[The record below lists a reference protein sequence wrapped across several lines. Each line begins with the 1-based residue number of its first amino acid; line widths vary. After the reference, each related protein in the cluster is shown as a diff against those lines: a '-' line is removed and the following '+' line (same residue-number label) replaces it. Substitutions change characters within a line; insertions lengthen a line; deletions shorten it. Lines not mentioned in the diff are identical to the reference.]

1 MSQFLDRSG
10 ARSDFIDNE
19 MNPVLAISRVAS
31 SISLLTIKCGED
43 TAPGHHTTVYHPSLR
58 VLGYLQW
65 YIELY
70 IPPRPPKPVVIFIF
84 PPHLRVRL
92 GKTWLSSLRLG

>member
-10 ARSDFIDNE
+10 AGSDCIDNE
-19 MNPVLAISRVAS
+19 MSRLAVSRVAS
-31 SISLLTIKCGED
+31 SISLLTIKCSENTG
-43 TAPGHHTTVYHPSLR
+43 PGHVRVYYPSLR

-70 IPPRPPKPVVIFIF
+70 SIPPHPPKPVVIFIF
-84 PPHLRVRL
+84 PPHLTL